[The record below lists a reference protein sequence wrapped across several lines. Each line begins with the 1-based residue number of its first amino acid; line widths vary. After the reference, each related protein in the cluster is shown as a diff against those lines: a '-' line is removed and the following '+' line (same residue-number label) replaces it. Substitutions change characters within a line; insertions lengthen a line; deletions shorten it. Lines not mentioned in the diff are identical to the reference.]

1 MPTAHAAEPQRAESV
16 IVTASRFA
24 DDQHAA
30 PTHVSVI
37 DRREIALSPAVSIPD
52 LLKGRAGIDSRPL
65 YGPLGLDATV
75 DMRGFG
81 DSATS
86 NTLVLIDG
94 VRLNPVDASGID
106 WSAIPR
112 ESIERIEI
120 IRGSGAVLYGD
131 RAVGGVINIVTDKS
145 ASPYAHAQVS
155 AGSYDYR
162 DISLAARGGSGAFG
176 YQAAASWA
184 ETEGWRDNNDADRRS
199 ANARLGWFIVVGSIP
214 VALIGLPLKGFFE
227 DIFSSPRAAAGFLL
241 VTAVLLVLGER
252 MLSGKKDI
260 PHMTWTDA
268 IVIGLFQ
275 VMALFPGVS
284 RSGST
289 IVGGL
294 SRGLDR
300 PTAARYSF
308 LLGIPAILGAGLQAI
323 LDIFSADG
331 NDFSNGVYVV
341 AFIAAGVT
349 GYACIHWLL
358 TWVKNHTLY
367 GFAAYVALFSIV
379 FLLISFIGG

>member
-1 MPTAHAAEPQRAESV
+1 MSIIEAIIIGIIQGATEFLPISSSGHLVLLPEVFQMTNPDLTLIGLVHAGTLLAVLIYFRQDLWD
-16 IVTASRFA
+16 IVTAVLR
-24 DDQHAA
+24 
-30 PTHVSVI
+30 
-37 DRREIALSPAVSIPD
+37 D
-52 LLKGRAGIDSRPL
+52 LAQRQPL
-65 YGPLGLDATV
+65 A
-75 DMRGFG
+75 
-81 DSATS
+81 
-86 NTLVLIDG
+86 
-94 VRLNPVDASGID
+94 
-106 WSAIPR
+106 
-112 ESIERIEI
+112 
-120 IRGSGAVLYGD
+120 
-131 RAVGGVINIVTDKS
+131 
-145 ASPYAHAQVS
+145 
-155 AGSYDYR
+155 
-162 DISLAARGGSGAFG
+162 
-176 YQAAASWA
+176 
-184 ETEGWRDNNDADRRS
+184 S

-331 NDFSNGVYVV
+331 NDFSTGVYVV